1 MFDVQD
7 FIASCQQF
15 VGAPDGTRRVLD
27 LVRSVVGDAQGI
39 KSAIVPGGDSPRAIR
54 DLMLFR
60 SPGLFILKEGRTSR
74 TAEGAAGG
82 RNAEAV

>member
-1 MFDVQD
+1 MFNVQD

-39 KSAIVPGGDSPRAIR
+39 KSAIVPGGDHVVDAARPVAVRAR
-54 DLMLFR
+54 PVL
-60 SPGLFILKEGRTSR
+60 PGT
-74 TAEGAAGG
+74 
-82 RNAEAV
+82 

>member
-1 MFDVQD
+1 MFDVQG

-60 SPGLFILKEGRTSR
+60 SPELFEPEDVDAALARF
-74 TAEGAAGG
+74 AELC
-82 RNAEAV
+82 AERA